1 MSDNKK
7 SEQTASSAM
16 DHGTIDENKPAPLD
30 IPRGEPAN
38 DQVSSVFDRLVA
50 LNMDSEGPLATSP
63 INVTHPAIFRKGTL
77 IDIPDVP
84 PKSPQ
89 HRSRRKNSEL
99 RPRLVAICIKDD
111 VQAEYIINWVLENE
125 LVLGRDQVVLINV
138 RQATNGIIGDLTMS
152 NNARKDEERAYSH
165 ELLQRHAIPIKRQ
178 GYPIKGVSIRG
189 VDVRGELIRKFI
201 ELQCDLVITGSHAT
215 KSVRERLTGCK
226 VSYLIET
233 APCPVLVVG
242 NGMQRYK
249 KDAADSQ

>member
-7 SEQTASSAM
+7 NDKKDSDAADHETM
-16 DHGTIDENKPAPLD
+16 DKNRPVPLD
-30 IPRGEPAN
+30 IPKGESAS
-38 DQVSSVFDRLVA
+38 DQVSNVFDRLVA

-84 PKSPQ
+84 PRSPQ
-89 HRSRRKNSEL
+89 HRSRRKISEL
-99 RPRLVAICIKDD
+99 QPRLVAICIKDD
-111 VQAEYIINWVLENE
+111 AQAEYIINWALENE
-125 LVLGRDQVVLINV
+125 LVLGRDRVVLVNV

-152 NNARKDEERAYSH
+152 NNARKDEERVRSH
-165 ELLQRHAIPIKRQ
+165 EMLQRQAIPIKRQ

-189 VDVRGELIRKFI
+189 VDVRGELIRKLI
-201 ELQCDLVITGSHAT
+201 ELQCDLAITGSHAT
-215 KSVRERLTGCK
+215 KSVRERLTGCI

-242 NGMQRYK
+242 NGMRRYK
-249 KDAADSQ
+249 KDTENQ